1 MAKNEIGTVVEVDL
15 TPADARMVRLEAASF
30 LKSVGGSWALTD
42 IAQELRGMAYCAE
55 RDEARTRVEVWRT
68 DKPERRVV
76 VPMGNVGWYVDAVV
90 DEPKKGA
97 K

>member
-1 MAKNEIGTVVEVDL
+1 
-15 TPADARMVRLEAASF
+15 MVKLEACSF

-68 DKPERRVV
+68 DKPERRVS
-76 VPMGNVGWYVDAVV
+76 VPMGNVCWYVDAVE
-90 DEPKKGA
+90 EPKKGS